1 MTDKTFHNLR
11 LFRLQASNFRCPDI
25 DVDMNGAGIVWL
37 FGPNGTGK
45 STITEAIRLS
55 LQHKFWEDSHVRFT
69 QAARAGGK
77 VREAFAYGSG
87 PVTLHLGT
95 SLGNSEFA
103 LDKRT
108 KVTTKGLNLASA
120 EGSHED
126 MAERLR
132 RSPDKMVE
140 ELAGMALEGLTEED
154 LHAAV
159 SEPHKP
165 AFATAWGRT
174 KGAILNRFDAI
185 GVDTHKRLKV
195 AKADL
200 QARAGQKPAITPV
213 QVDQKR
219 VDAITSDL
227 RLIAKQ
233 LSNSDAWENY
243 DDQRENALKWREWL
257 TEQEAVLV
265 QKEEVL
271 RSTAAQYTNLI
282 NYYDSLHKVFAA
294 YRWLSANNVEVQTIW
309 PAEWQQPQLDWVS
322 DTVSAKHMECVR
334 QRDSDPNVA
343 PLQAEVQALRNTV
356 RQNRAHAELPRE
368 PDFPRPSGGS
378 EQLRAEQT
386 ALQRER
392 DNLLLMQ
399 GLWAQE
405 RRRLEQLDEAGKT
418 VESLSSFLTELK
430 AIRRALITER
440 IDAFVERCS
449 AYLPEVVG
457 DRLFIDLEKARVG
470 VLRDGIERAKVSGG
484 EWSVIVT
491 CFCLAAAETKPV
503 PPIVILNDVNMHSE
517 LVHDCVAKWND
528 YRGVIIIQS
537 AMAPSKDVPSYC
549 MPIEAAAV
557 TGMVPGSWNNNSV
570 KEATE
575 VKVDTTK
582 TLAERREDVIIAQ
595 LLVDAGVPAGLK
607 KDVKGAKREAKFV
620 WKDVACAADIMDI
633 ALNAKCRVVKQVE
646 GAGGA
651 IKEIDVPARLKGI
664 RAGEMSIQLASDKRH
679 RFSRDTLM
687 TSDGTMKLV
696 AYDTK
701 ASVDV
706 RRTMV
711 DLLTR
716 RLRVNPEC
724 PLLETALTAELQVWV
739 DNTLDEVAFRTQHN
753 YPYGDE

>member
-25 DVDMNGAGIVWL
+25 DVDMNGAGVVWL
-37 FGPNGTGK
+37 YGPNGTGK
-45 STITEAIRLS
+45 STITEAIRLT

-95 SLGNSEFA
+95 SLGTSEFS

-108 KVTTKGLNLASA
+108 KVTAKGLNLSSA

-132 RSPDKMVE
+132 RSPAKMVE
-140 ELAGMALEGLTEED
+140 ELAGMALEGLTEDD
-154 LHAAV
+154 LQAAV
-159 SEPHKP
+159 DDKHKP
-165 AFATAWGRT
+165 AFTTAWGRT
-174 KGAILNRFDAI
+174 KGTIVNRFDAM
-185 GVDTHKRLKV
+185 VADTNTRLKR

-200 QARAGQKPAITPV
+200 QALAGQKPAITPV

-227 RLIAKQ
+227 RLLAQQ
-233 LSNSDAWENY
+233 LSNSDAWENF
-243 DDQRENALKWREWL
+243 DEQRENALKWREWL
-257 TEQEAVLV
+257 TEQEAALV
-265 QKEEVL
+265 KKEEVL
-271 RSTAAQYTNLI
+271 RSTASQYTNLI
-282 NYYDSLHKVFAA
+282 NYYDSLHKAIAA
-294 YRWLSANNVEVQTIW
+294 YRWLNANNVEVQTIW
-309 PAEWQQPQLDWVS
+309 PAEWGPEQIEWVS

-334 QRDSDPNVA
+334 DRDNDPNVA
-343 PLQAEVQALRNTV
+343 PLRAEVQALRNSV
-356 RQNRAHAELPRE
+356 NQNRRHAALPSE
-368 PDFPRPSGGS
+368 PDFARPSGGS
-378 EQLRAEQT
+378 EQLRAEQG

-392 DNLLLMQ
+392 DNLLRMQ
-399 GLWAQE
+399 GMWAQE
-405 RRRLEQLDEAGKT
+405 RRRLEQLDAAGVL
-418 VESLSSFLTELK
+418 VETLSSFLTELK
-430 AIRRALITER
+430 GVRKALITER
-440 IDAFVERCS
+440 IDAFVARCN
-449 AYLPEVVG
+449 AYLPAVVG
-457 DRLFIDLEKARVG
+457 DRLFIDLDKARVG
-470 VLRDGIERAKVSGG
+470 VIRDGIERAKVSGG

-491 CFCLAAAETKPV
+491 CFCLAAAESKPV

-517 LVHDCVAKWND
+517 LVHDCVRQWND

-557 TGMVPGSWNNNSV
+557 TGMVPGSWGNESV

-575 VKVDTTK
+575 VKAGTTK
-582 TLAERREDVIIAQ
+582 TVADAREEAIIAQ
-595 LLVDAGVPAGLK
+595 LLVDAGLPAGQK
-607 KDVKGAKREAKFV
+607 KDVKAAKKKAKFV
-620 WKDVACAADIMDI
+620 WKDVACTADIFDI

-664 RAGEMSIQLASDKRH
+664 RAGEMSIQLAGQKRH
-679 RFSRDTLM
+679 RFSRDTL
-687 TSDGTMKLV
+687 TTVDGKMKLV

-724 PLLETALTAELQVWV
+724 PLLETALTAELQTWV
-739 DNTLDEVAFRTQHN
+739 DGTLDEIAFRTQHN
-753 YPYGDE
+753 YIEEA